1 MRDWSSMGKSLWYV
15 YGTLIGESMTR
26 DTKVRG
32 WWQSSPLVLGP

>member
-1 MRDWSSMGKSLWYV
+1 MGKSLWYV

-32 WWQSSPLVLGP
+32 VAAG